1 MMKALLL
8 LALFLTLASPAM
20 AERFV
25 SCHDGDT
32 CTLESGL
39 RVRFAGID
47 APEIGQPFA
56 LEARDYL
63 AQMVVGRESQLECS
77 GWSYKRR
84 VCDVLVNGMDV
95 QKELVGWGL
104 AYDYVKFSGGQ
115 YQNTQ
120 AFAQKDGQRSLVACR
135 WWDSSLGLPTSEK
148 GKMMYECLLDA
159 LGSRNLPRWYCLPSL
174 RRVSPSSK
182 QF

>member
-1 MMKALLL
+1 MMKALFSLL
-8 LALFLTLASPAM
+8 LFLAFASPAM

-63 AQMVVGRESQLECS
+63 TQMVEGRESRLDCS

-84 VCDVLVNGMDV
+84 VCDVFVNGMDV

-104 AYDYVKFSGGQ
+104 AYDYEKYSGGR
-115 YQNTQ
+115 YQNAQ
-120 AFAQKDGQRSLVACR
+120 AFAQKMGRGVWSFPDGGFRP
-135 WWDSSLGLPTSEK
+135 WD
-148 GKMMYECLLDA
+148 Y
-159 LGSRNLPRWYCLPSL
+159 
-174 RRVSPSSK
+174 RRRK
-182 QF
+182 

>member
-1 MMKALLL
+1 MMNAKAFLLGIM
-8 LALFLTLASPAM
+8 LTLALPAM

-39 RVRFAGID
+39 HVRFAGID

-56 LEARDYL
+56 EASRDYMTR
-63 AQMVVGRESQLECS
+63 MVVGRESTLQCT

-84 VCDVLVNGMDV
+84 VCDVFVNDMDV

-104 AYDYVKFSGGQ
+104 AYDYVKYSNGK
-115 YQNTQ
+115 YQNAQ
-120 AFAQKDGQRSLVACR
+120 VFAQKMHRGVWTLQDGGV
-135 WWDSSLGLPTSEK
+135 LPWN
-148 GKMMYECLLDA
+148 Y
-159 LGSRNLPRWYCLPSL
+159 RH
-174 RRVSPSSK
+174 SK
-182 QF
+182 PFQSIYNKQ